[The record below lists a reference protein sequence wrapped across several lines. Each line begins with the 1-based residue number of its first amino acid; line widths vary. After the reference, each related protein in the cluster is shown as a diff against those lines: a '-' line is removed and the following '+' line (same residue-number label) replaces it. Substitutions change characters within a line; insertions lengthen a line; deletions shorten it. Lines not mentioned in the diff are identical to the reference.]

1 MKKLLKK
8 VLIVLQS
15 IKNAFFGMLNKIQT
29 RFHSFILK
37 HPELNRL
44 KTLTSMQLRN
54 SKKLLKPRSKK
65 DKWLF
70 LGLKFVVFF
79 ALMFLFKVLLGLID
93 SYVMGSVLMVL
104 NRDHMAFILAIF
116 VILSIVEI
124 ASSFTFSL
132 YKSKDNMILLSYPVK
147 ASEVFVSKLL
157 VRYIKEL
164 KKMIFFIVPLFVGY
178 FLLGKLDLQGFFAFL
193 YFVRLAFFAL
203 LLPLFIVLVSG
214 VFSLLFV
221 GLDYVFKRVPFLKL
235 VTITLAI
242 VGGFF
247 LVLIFVDSLPQSL
260 PLKELWF
267 EIMQNVNS
275 FIDEFVESEYL
286 GNPGVIV
293 DSLFFGL
300 GIIGDEW
307 AVMLIILGIIAVL
320 VLLTIFVSF
329 RLFFR
334 LSSTVTEI
342 SSSKKYKTKT
352 KQTKNIFWTFLKK
365 ELKTYMRS
373 DDNVLTTFMY
383 LIILPLLLFLLNRI
397 FNVLDISDVGTVL
410 IMCINLLISI
420 VLLTASNV
428 SSASALSRE
437 GSEFYLLKIS
447 PVDTKLIC
455 LAKIVINFALST
467 LAIVFVGVALSNVTF
482 VSTQSTIF
490 ICLILLFVNTGH
502 ICWSFE
508 LDIMNPKIEQNKAG
522 EAVIDDNSNVSTSI
536 ILGLVIAIIF
546 TILGYFFF
554 SKYPSDYLQTW
565 IRLLLIAI
573 VFCAVRIYM
582 FIIKLK
588 TYFDDISI

>member
-1 MKKLLKK
+1 MKKLKK
-8 VLIVLQS
+8 RVLIVLQS
-15 IKNAFFGMLNKIQT
+15 IKNALFGILNKIQT
-29 RFHSFILK
+29 KFHSFMLK
-37 HPELNRL
+37 HPGLNRL

-70 LGLKFVVFF
+70 FGLKVGAFF
-79 ALMFLFKVLLGLID
+79 GLIFLFTVILGIID

-104 NRDHMAFILAIF
+104 TREHMAFILTIF

-164 KKMIFFIVPLFVGY
+164 KKMIFFIIPLFVGY
-178 FLLGKLDLQGFFAFL
+178 YLLGRLNLQGFFAFF
-193 YFVRLAFFAL
+193 YFIRLAFFAF

-214 VFSLLFV
+214 VLSLLFV
-221 GLDYVFKRVPFLKL
+221 GLDYVFKRVPILKL
-235 VTITLAI
+235 ITITLVI
-242 VGGFF
+242 VGGF
-247 LVLIFVDSLPQSL
+247 LLILRVVDSLPQSL
-260 PLKELWF
+260 PLKELWL
-267 EIMQNVNS
+267 EIMQNTNS
-275 FIDEFVESEYL
+275 FISRFVESKFL
-286 GNPGVIV
+286 GQPIVLV
-293 DSLFFGL
+293 DSLFYGL
-300 GIIGDEW
+300 GIIGEEW
-307 AVMLIILGIIAVL
+307 VVALIILGIIVVL

-342 SSSKKYKTKT
+342 SSSKKYKSQT
-352 KQTKNIFWTFLKK
+352 KQTKNIFWVFLKK

-455 LAKIVINFALST
+455 LAKIVVNFAFST

-482 VSTQSTIF
+482 VSAESTIF

-536 ILGLVIAIIF
+536 IIGLVIAVIF
-546 TILGYFFF
+546 TVLGYFFF
-554 SKYPSDYLQTW
+554 SKYPNNYLETW
-565 IRLLLIAI
+565 IRLLLLAM
-573 VFCAVRIYM
+573 VFCGVRIYM